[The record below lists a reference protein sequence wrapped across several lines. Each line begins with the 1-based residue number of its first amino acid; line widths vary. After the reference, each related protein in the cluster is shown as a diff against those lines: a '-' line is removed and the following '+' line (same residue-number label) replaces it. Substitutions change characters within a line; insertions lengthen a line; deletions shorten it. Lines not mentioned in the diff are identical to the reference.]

1 MRRIAQA
8 AFGAWFAISMTMAQS
23 CVAPSQSASSY
34 SPGGQASTVASH
46 SPNRGSASTNTQSTN
61 STFDAAAGSTETHID
76 TSGYTADQG
85 ESRALTDYL
94 TQHKLP
100 LVGAQVLKGSGAKR
114 AIVLYG
120 FVGSDFGKFDAA
132 IKAQRY
138 LADQSVVVD
147 NRIKV
152 RPELL
157 ASSGGTSGEPGSG
170 SSRSQPDNSGYPG
183 PQSYVQQQNNDEAI
197 RQYQQT
203 QSSAATMSTVVPL
216 IALLGVLGMGLASGG
231 GGFAVGPG
239 SLGPPSLSPFGSM
252 PYNPYPGY
260 GSPYGSSPYGV
271 PPYGGSPYG
280 VPPSSPY
287 YP

>member
-1 MRRIAQA
+1 MGRFTQTVL
-8 AFGAWFAISMTMAQS
+8 GLWFAVSMTMAQS
-23 CVAPSQSASSY
+23 CVAPTQAVNSYTPESLTSSTTSHSASL
-34 SPGGQASTVASH
+34 ASANPS
-46 SPNRGSASTNTQSTN
+46 SAN
-61 STFDAAAGSTETHID
+61 STSDPAIPSTETHID

-100 LVGAQVLKGSGAKR
+100 LVGAQVLKGADSKR

-120 FVGSDFGKFDAA
+120 FVGSDFGKSDAA
-132 IKAQRY
+132 VKAQRY

-157 ASSGGTSGEPGSG
+157 ASTGGSSSASGSG
-170 SSRSQPDNSGYPG
+170 SSQSQPDNSGYPG
-183 PQSYVQQQNNDEAI
+183 VRSYVQQQNNDEAI
-197 RQYQQT
+197 RQYQQS
-203 QSSAATMSTVVPL
+203 QNSAATMSTVVPL
-216 IALLGVLGMGLASGG
+216 IALLGVLGMGMAAGG
-231 GGFAVGPG
+231 SGFAIGRG
-239 SLGPPSLSPFGSM
+239 SIGPPSLSPFGST

-260 GSPYGSSPYGV
+260 ASPYGSSPYGAS
-271 PPYGGSPYG
+271 PFGSSPYG
-280 VPPSSPY
+280 APPSSPY